1 MTLIARELPLAPH
14 PLRLARR
21 LAGEPDL
28 AFLWTAC
35 GTGPSYLATRV
46 TAESQELDPEPEL
59 ARSEDPRGRAPRW
72 IGIVP
77 YESRRQLERPGLG
90 HRPESRAAPH
100 AVDPI
105 WRRYGAVACI
115 DQRVTVVGDDR
126 AAVDE
131 LSRLLS
137 CSPETAP
144 EPVSIEWL
152 PGEAPEVHAAR
163 VRAALDLIAA
173 GEIYQVNLAR
183 RIELRVS
190 GRASDILASLCR
202 DTRPPYAAALRFG
215 GLTVVS
221 TSPELLLRQSGE
233 SRLLTSP
240 IKGTRPR
247 GGDAESD
254 ARWAREL
261 EHDPKERAELNM
273 IIDVER
279 NDLGRVSAIGSV
291 RLQGA
296 PFVASQGL
304 VWHRRANVVGR
315 LRPGVSRR
323 ELLLAML
330 PSGSVTGAP
339 KIRAMEI
346 IARLESERRGLYTG
360 AIGFISH
367 SSELTLAMAIRT
379 LTLRDGV
386 GHYFVGGGI
395 VADSNPALELEETR
409 WKALQLIGRAGNERI
424 VAGKVVP

>member
-1 MTLIARELPLAPH
+1 
-14 PLRLARR
+14 
-21 LAGEPDL
+21 
-28 AFLWTAC
+28 
-35 GTGPSYLATRV
+35 
-46 TAESQELDPEPEL
+46 
-59 ARSEDPRGRAPRW
+59 
-72 IGIVP
+72 
-77 YESRRQLERPGLG
+77 
-90 HRPESRAAPH
+90 
-100 AVDPI
+100 
-105 WRRYGAVACI
+105 
-115 DQRVTVVGDDR
+115 VTVVGDDR

-144 EPVSIEWL
+144 GPVSIEWL
-152 PGEAPEVHAAR
+152 PAEAPELHAAR
-163 VRAALDLIAA
+163 IQTALDLIAA

-183 RIELRVS
+183 RIDLSVS
-190 GRASDILASLCR
+190 GRACDILASLCR

-215 GLTVVS
+215 GLSVVS
-221 TSPELLLRQSGE
+221 TSPELLLRQSNDG
-233 SRLLTSP
+233 RLLTSP

-261 EHDPKERAELNM
+261 GNDPKERAELSM

-279 NDLGRVSAIGSV
+279 NDLGRVSAFGSV
-291 RLQGA
+291 RLQGP

-315 LRPGVSRR
+315 LRPDVSRR

-339 KIRAMEI
+339 KVRAMEI

-360 AIGFISH
+360 AIGFINQK
-367 SSELTLAMAIRT
+367 SELTLAMAIRT

-386 GHYFVGGGI
+386 GHYFTGGGI

-409 WKALQLIGRAGNERI
+409 WKALQLIGRAGTKGI
-424 VAGKVVP
+424 PAGKVVP